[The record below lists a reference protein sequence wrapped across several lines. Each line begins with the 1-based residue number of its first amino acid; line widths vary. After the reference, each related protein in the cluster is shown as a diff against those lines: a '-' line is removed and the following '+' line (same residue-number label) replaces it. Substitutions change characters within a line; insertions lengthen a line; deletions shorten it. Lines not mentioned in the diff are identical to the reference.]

1 MSLPLRFKQRKR
13 GWMSFVEKWTSK
25 HTNNLFITYLD
36 SLSNLGSEVTIG
48 NEVNGWDCE
57 WTKNREVL

>member
-1 MSLPLRFKQRKR
+1 
-13 GWMSFVEKWTSK
+13 MSFVEKWTSK